1 MTYHQISIKNIC
13 NAMILFISLFLY
25 IFNILPIIGPEKV
38 GTREYLSIPA
48 TFFVLIIL
56 NKLPKVY
63 FWIVLANWTQVLFSI
78 LATIINGT
86 TDYWYIQF
94 AIRNVL
100 YINGA
105 VFIAYLMPKK
115 WSLDTLMLLFIAA
128 IIANDIISFIGFVNP
143 NVASVLFNIQDFG
156 NMEKV
161 ERSYGFGNRIIG
173 LGRNNYFNG
182 GVTNGMG
189 IILAFYLISKKKI
202 KQNLGLV
209 TIFVMTII
217 GLFIARTTIVGLLLG
232 GCLYLLTL
240 KRKTYLIKMLISVSF
255 LMIMVYVSGILDGLN
270 TSHAFELFEY
280 YDNLDEVETLNKMNS
295 MYDRDMSFTTFLFGD
310 GLSKDGEFYYMHTDV
325 GYLRNIFYFG
335 IMGTVFGYF
344 YYEYYILRKLLDFN
358 KELKMLILT
367 LAAYLLTLNLK
378 GLPDYNFLIFI
389 LLAYFIRHK
398 GYNRKSNSIITTT
411 KYRRLLNETKTK
423 FAN

>member
-1 MTYHQISIKNIC
+1 MNLRSLKIKNIC
-13 NAMILFISLFLY
+13 AIVIVFISLFLY
-25 IFNILPIIGPEKV
+25 IFNILPIVGPEKV

-48 TFFVLIIL
+48 SFFVLML
-56 NKLPKVY
+56 LSRLPKVY

-78 LATIINGT
+78 IAVIGNGT
-86 TDYWYIQF
+86 TDFWYVQF

-105 VFIAYLMPKK
+105 VLIAYLMPKK
-115 WSLDTLMLLFIAA
+115 WSLDTLMLLVIAA
-128 IIANDIISFIGFVNP
+128 IIVNDVISFIGFVNP
-143 NVASVLFNIQDFG
+143 TVASFLFSIQDFG

-161 ERSYGFGNRIIG
+161 ERSYGFGTRIIG

-189 IILAFYLISKKKI
+189 IILAFYLISQKKLN
-202 KQNLGLV
+202 QYLGLV
-209 TIFVMTII
+209 IIFIMTII

-232 GCLYLLTL
+232 GSLYLVTL
-240 KRKTYLIKMLISVSF
+240 KRKTYLIKALISVSI
-255 LMIMVYVSGILDGLN
+255 LLVMVYVSGVLDGLN

-280 YDNLDEVETLNKMNS
+280 YDDLDKVESLNKMNS

-335 IMGTVFGYF
+335 ILGTVLGYF
-344 YYEYYILRKLLDFN
+344 YYEYYILRKLFDYN
-358 KELKMLILT
+358 RELKMIILT
-367 LAAYLLTLNLK
+367 LAVYLLALNLK

-389 LLAYFIRHK
+389 LLAYYIRQNGNK
-398 GYNRKSNSIITTT
+398 RENNSIINN
-411 KYRRLLNETKTK
+411 KRYRRLLNETQTK
-423 FAN
+423 LAY